1 VPSASNRIRPFAVS
15 SISAAWS
22 STGERKSVPSREDE
36 TLTVTLADIE
46 RARCTIAGHVLRT
59 PMLAAPKLSA
69 LTGAEVF
76 VKYENLQVTNS
87 FKERGAFTKLASL
100 DAAERARGVIAMSA
114 GNHAQAVAYHAA
126 RLGVPATIVMPETTP
141 YVKVAATKAYG
152 AAVVLEGEGISEAHA
167 RAAAVAHEKN
177 LTWVHPY
184 DDPFVIAGQGT
195 IALEMLEDAPDLD
208 ALVIPIGG
216 GGLIAGNAVAARS
229 VKPAIEV
236 IGAEAALYP
245 AMWNAVYGHNDPMGG
260 ATLAEGIAVKNIG
273 ALTLPICR
281 ALVSAIVLVGEAHL
295 ERAVNAYLTLQKA
308 IAEGAGAAGLAAML
322 AEPDRFRDRKVGLIL
337 CGGNIDPRIL
347 ATIMVREL
355 EREDRIMSF
364 RLTIPDRPGVL
375 GHIATRLGE
384 LGANILEVD
393 HKRLFLDVPAKGAR
407 LHVTVETRDRAHAE
421 AILEAFGREGY
432 QPLRLEAGAAMD

>member
-1 VPSASNRIRPFAVS
+1 MI
-15 SISAAWS
+15 
-22 STGERKSVPSREDE
+22 
-36 TLTVTLADIE
+36 VTLADIE
-46 RARCTIAGHVLRT
+46 AARRTIGTQVLRT
-59 PMLAAPKLSA
+59 PMLPAPKLSA
-69 LTGAEVF
+69 LTGAQVW

-87 FKERGAFTKLASL
+87 FKERGAFAKLASL
-100 DAAERARGVIAMSA
+100 DDAERRRGVIAMSA

-152 AAVVLEGEGISEAHA
+152 AEVVLEGEGIAEAQA
-167 RAAAVAHEKN
+167 RAAVIAEEKN

-184 DDPFVIAGQGT
+184 DDPYVIAGQGT
-195 IALEMLEDAPDLD
+195 IALEMLEDVPDLD
-208 ALVIPIGG
+208 VLVIPIGG
-216 GGLIAGNAVAARS
+216 GGLIAGNAIAARG
-229 VKPAIEV
+229 VKPTIEV
-236 IGAEAALYP
+236 VGAEAGLYP
-245 AMWNAVYGHNDPMGG
+245 SMWNAVYGHNDPIGG
-260 ATLAEGIAVKNIG
+260 ATLAEGIAVKNNG

-281 ALVSAIVLVGEAHL
+281 ELVAAILLVGEAHL

-322 AEPDRFRDRKVGLIL
+322 AAPDRFRGRKVGLIL

-347 ATIMVREL
+347 ASIMVREL

-407 LHVTVETRDRAHAE
+407 LDVTIETRDGAHAE
-421 AILEAFGREGY
+421 EIRAALAADGY
-432 QPLRLEAGAAMD
+432 QPTRIEPTAAME